1 MRTCDLM
8 TTSRFA
14 RYLRETKS
22 GALRI
27 DRAAIREE
35 EKLDGKWVIT
45 SNDDTLTAEDLAL
58 GYQQL
63 MRVEQAWHTMKSG
76 LRTRPVF
83 HGTPHRICAHISL
96 CVLALLVERIAE
108 IRASDTWHNIAA
120 AVDTIKVVDYQ
131 RGGVRVQQTTELRAD
146 VAGLLRGLGVDS
158 PPRLHHVEQAA
169 SAAAG
174 A

>member
-63 MRVEQAWHTMKSG
+63 MRVEQAGHTMKSG
-76 LRTRPVF
+76 LRPRPRRPPPPA
-83 HGTPHRICAHISL
+83 PHPARPARQRRWGSL
-96 CVLALLVERIAE
+96 VTGADRVL
-108 IRASDTWHNIAA
+108 
-120 AVDTIKVVDYQ
+120 
-131 RGGVRVQQTTELRAD
+131 
-146 VAGLLRGLGVDS
+146 S
-158 PPRLHHVEQAA
+158 P
-169 SAAAG
+169 
-174 A
+174 